1 MNTIVTHTN
10 PDQDAIV
17 SVWLIKRFFPGWAD
31 AAVQF
36 VPSGKTLN
44 NQSPDSDSSIIHV
57 DTGLGKFDHHTTGD
71 RALCAAT
78 LVLSEIK
85 ARRYASDSSTLEALE
100 RMVGV
105 VLEVDHA
112 LERTWPDP
120 MNDRYDF
127 FPEAIF
133 YGMKSMD
140 PPYKSDSLVRF
151 GMELLDGLFSRM
163 QTKVSALEAIK
174 TGIEFESPWGKGIGV
189 ETMNDRVPE
198 FAGRMGYQTAV
209 WKDPKKGNVRI
220 YIHPE
225 AQRADLTPVFE
236 EIRRRDPRSDWF
248 LHASKRLL
256 LNGSRTNPVARPT
269 TLTLAEIIDIIQ
281 CVRTS

>member
-10 PDQDAIV
+10 PDQDAIC

-31 AAVQF
+31 ATIQF

-44 NQSPDSDSSIIHV
+44 NQSPDSDPLIIHV
-57 DTGLGKFDHHTTGD
+57 DTGLGKFDHHATGD
-71 RALCAAT
+71 RSICAAK
-78 LVLSEIK
+78 LVLDNIK
-85 ARRYASDSSTLEALE
+85 NKGYITDLLVLRALD

-105 VLEVDHA
+105 VVEVDHA

-120 MNDRYDF
+120 TNDRYDF

-133 YGMKSMD
+133 DGMKSMN
-140 PPYKSDSLVRF
+140 PPYKSVELVRF
-151 GMELLDGLFSRM
+151 GMELLDGIFSQM
-163 QTKVSALEAIK
+163 KTKVSALSAI
-174 TGIEFESPWGKGIGV
+174 GEGVEFESPWGKGIGV
-189 ETMNDRVPE
+189 ETQNDRVHVLAE
-198 FAGRMGYQTAV
+198 RLGYQTAV
-209 WKDPKKGNVRI
+209 WKDPRKGNVRI

-225 AQRADLTPVFE
+225 AKRADLTPVLE
-236 EIRRRDPRSDWF
+236 EIRLRDPRSDWF

-269 TLTLAEIIDIIQ
+269 TLTLAEIIGIIQ
-281 CVRTS
+281 RVRTS